1 MTAAAN
7 RIRGLCSPFSV
18 KNQKW
23 DRLRNG
29 TPGSLPIFG
38 QSTSNNDQIVAH
50 MKPGLYAYGKTIAL
64 EM

>member
-7 RIRGLCSPFSV
+7 HIRGLSV
-18 KNQKW
+18 RHFESRIKS
-23 DRLRNG
+23 G

-64 EM
+64 EL